1 MKIIDTI
8 HHIHVL
14 VEHDSCKLFNKQDK
28 QLLESFGIVNMNART
43 KYDSSITV
51 YKTDAYHSASH
62 DAGIS

>member
-1 MKIIDTI
+1 MCSLNMI
-8 HHIHVL
+8 L
-14 VEHDSCKLFNKQDK
+14 ASCFNKQDK

-62 DAGIS
+62 DAVIS